1 MLPVAAPT
9 NSVTAPTMREE
20 VQNRIHP
27 LCREGRQK
35 VEILMPAL
43 KQTFC
48 YFVSLHILPLRLLG
62 TEGL

>member
-43 KQTFC
+43 KQ
-48 YFVSLHILPLRLLG
+48 
-62 TEGL
+62 